1 MKENRNLLA
10 ASLVAN
16 VVLAGAALIFA
27 TRSPDPAPQPV
38 PPPVPKATGG
48 PLEQKA
54 AEKTVY
60 VTNAAP
66 FKADSPFDW
75 QAVESDDYREYIAN
89 LRAIGCPE
97 QTIKDIIVAD
107 VNKLFEE
114 RKKEERKGLPKFQFW
129 KTGNPMALF
138 MDKDRMQANL
148 ESDKKKR
155 ELLKLLLGEDVK
167 LKPNMTVGF
176 DQNEMLNRM
185 LGFLDEDKQV
195 KVMETYQS
203 FQLEMAEAF
212 GGGVPDKEDVEK
224 LKAKQKEMEQKLA
237 SMMSPEEYE
246 LYQLTMSQTGMMM
259 RMQLDGLDPTE
270 QEFRDIF
277 KLQKSFDDE
286 FGGVIGMAG
295 MGPDDMKKRSEAEK
309 LLKEDIKKLLGDE
322 RYTDY
327 EMVSDWTY
335 KPLAKVLEKQG
346 LDKAVG
352 RDVWAMKKAADA
364 EVGKIRVDTN
374 LSQEQRSEALK
385 AIAEETRN
393 AVRGK
398 LGDKGFESYNGGM
411 GGQWMKQLE
420 VNFGQ
425 STTVPA
431 ATTTVITN

>member
-1 MKENRNLLA
+1 M
-10 ASLVAN
+10 
-16 VVLAGAALIFA
+16 LAGAALIFA

-129 KTGNPMALF
+129 KTGNPMAMF

>member
-129 KTGNPMALF
+129 KTGNPMAMF